1 MIHIQKAKTC
11 VDDLVIQFDAT
22 NILAPLS
29 LLVLFNQLTLKY
41 KTFIQFYL
49 HGTLLKEDK
58 LKLNKLNK
66 LIQLFNDLNLSLD
79 KEPRN
84 NYDFGLTFVAKKF
97 TSEEKQLGLVLTL
110 PQSNKKIYGEAN
122 SFRYLNR
129 LITQQDK
136 QQQQNLII
144 NDSID
149 KCTNEMRSNQT
160 GYLNYLNKHLTTSK
174 YLTGDKPTLADYYVW
189 SQLKQLNLISGK
201 LNEWSKR
208 LEESD
213 AFVKVLNSVI

>member
-1 MIHIQKAKTC
+1 M
-11 VDDLVIQFDAT
+11 
-22 NILAPLS
+22 
-29 LLVLFNQLTLKY
+29 
-41 KTFIQFYL
+41 

-84 NYDFGLTFVAKKF
+84 NYDFGLTFIAKKF